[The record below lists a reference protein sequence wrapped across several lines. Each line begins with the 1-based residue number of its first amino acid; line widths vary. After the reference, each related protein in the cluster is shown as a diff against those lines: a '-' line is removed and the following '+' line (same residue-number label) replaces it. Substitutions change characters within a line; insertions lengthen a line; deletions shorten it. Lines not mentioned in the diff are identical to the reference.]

1 MSERLAEC
9 FAIDTVPFVLDL
21 QEVANFASHQVQRIA
36 AAARSEP
43 SSLTPAAK
51 WLQHL
56 PVGSA
61 SWHVLHS
68 GLCASGTEE
77 AQGIVMNL
85 LSDEKTPGPLRETI
99 ASNLHA
105 IEFPTIWAVRRLND
119 LIDGLDAACRTPAL
133 LTLGSWIGKIDPCEE
148 RTAAL
153 ARLQNLAQ
161 GGEQTAV
168 LALGNSGLAEAFPY
182 LAKLAQ
188 DKGHSLRPDAV
199 RALRKIPLSDVDDIL
214 REAQN
219 ADEAAVRTEAAFAC
233 GFRTS
238 PMLFA
243 AQSERLEC
251 ETDPCVRDQLAQNLA
266 RAEVGA

>member
-1 MSERLAEC
+1 MPHEGNYVPKENTHAQTFRCNCSLDGNRPGARPTHRAGATGRLPA
-9 FAIDTVPFVLDL
+9 TYPFEVRRRRAQYGPADQ

-61 SWHVLHS
+61 SWHLLHS
-68 GLCASGTEE
+68 GLSASGTEE

-133 LTLGSWIGKIDPCEE
+133 LTLGSWIGRSIRVRSERRRSPGCRTSRKAENRPPCLRLGTRDWRKPFRIWRSWPKTKGIRYVPMPCELCE
-148 RTAAL
+148 R
-153 ARLQNLAQ
+153 
-161 GGEQTAV
+161 
-168 LALGNSGLAEAFPY
+168 FPC
-182 LAKLAQ
+182 L
-188 DKGHSLRPDAV
+188 
-199 RALRKIPLSDVDDIL
+199 
-214 REAQN
+214 
-219 ADEAAVRTEAAFAC
+219 
-233 GFRTS
+233 TS
-238 PMLFA
+238 TT
-243 AQSERLEC
+243 SCER
-251 ETDPCVRDQLAQNLA
+251 R
-266 RAEVGA
+266 